1 MRGWES
7 GAIGEKGAGSVR
19 REAAGDMERLVSLG
33 AADLSARALE
43 GQLARAYG
51 REAEIAQVC
60 ESLAARKSVL
70 LLGAA
75 NVGKTAVIHEVTA
88 RMARKS
94 AGEALDGWKVAA
106 ISTGAVLVGT
116 RYLGEWQTRL
126 GEILDAVKAA
136 KTVFLY
142 IEDIWALR
150 DAGRASDKSDG
161 FATFLRPFIERH
173 EIVVIGESTPDNYNG
188 SGYGARALADEP
200 SLVKLFDIITL
211 EEPSR
216 DATKAI
222 LRNVAHDLQRKHK
235 VRIEPAALERAY
247 ELTRRFQ
254 PYQAFPGKATH
265 LLAEAAA
272 GAGRNPNPGA
282 TRLSPAQRDK
292 GSGGEIRTDLL
303 ITSDVVSQT
312 FSRLTQLP
320 EKMISDTIPLTQE
333 EIRAYFNERVIGQEE
348 AVNTV
353 ADVVTLF
360 KAELNDPG
368 RPLGVLFFV
377 GPTGVG
383 KTELAKTLAG
393 YLFGSKDKLIRLDM
407 SEFKSSLSVPDL
419 LAQLTEKQ
427 RRESFSVLLLDEIE
441 KASPLVFDLFLQVFD
456 DARLTDASGRSVD
469 LHNTIIIMTSNIG
482 TELADGRGSL
492 GFLNQGEPAAER
504 EAARVAR
511 AVEEYFRP
519 EFINR
524 LDSIVVFK
532 PLGVEEAR
540 RIARREL
547 GKALL
552 REGVLRRNILL
563 DFRDEVLDVLV
574 RDGFSQAFGARPL
587 QRAIKRLVL
596 LPLARRIA
604 AQPAAGEQL
613 LELYV
618 RDGQIDA
625 AIIPVNAAAAP
636 EPEEAALKELH
647 ERLVVTD
654 AASGR
659 PRTMDLRTLAGAI
672 AALQARVEAQIAGP
686 RYQALAARSAEL
698 LEQTRGPSFWDDT
711 DRVRQIM
718 TAIYAIERV
727 TDRFASLRN
736 RAERLVET
744 AEQIRRHGDATGPAR
759 LAAQYEQ
766 LERDVALAELEL
778 LAGEGDGLASD
789 AVFLCVTPYAA
800 GHAREPGEWPAELAA
815 LYRRWAERKGHEVA
829 LVNEPGAPP
838 ILRIASPN
846 LRGILRG
853 ECGIHKHQ
861 CEQTEGRDRD
871 RGRGRPKVRLAR
883 VELLPVP
890 PEGDRALRPEALE
903 IVELGEPVGTAG
915 RDGRDGRQLPEER
928 AARLIEATDP
938 RSGQR
943 VRVRAADPAAI
954 AAELIA
960 ARLAAGAVPSSD
972 EVVRVY
978 HLAKTQYV
986 RDPRTNH
993 REGRVR
999 EVLDGAIDAF
1009 LVAYLAQHEA
1019 SEGADQA
1026 DEAVEVA
1033 AGSARS
1039 ENDD

>member
-1 MRGWES
+1 MRHT
-7 GAIGEKGAGSVR
+7 
-19 REAAGDMERLVSLG
+19 AATENMDRLVELG
-33 AADLSARALE
+33 AANLSARALE
-43 GQLARAYG
+43 GLLARAYG
-51 REAEIAQVC
+51 REAEIAKVY

-75 NVGKTAVIHEVTA
+75 NVGKTAVIHEATA
-88 RMARKS
+88 RMARKTT
-94 AGEALDGWKVAA
+94 GGTLDGWHVAA

-116 RYLGEWQTRL
+116 KYLGEWQTRL

-136 KTVFLY
+136 KTVFFY

-173 EIVVIGESTPDNYNG
+173 EIVVIGEATPENYNG
-188 SGYGARALADEP
+188 SGYGARALADDQ
-200 SLVKLFDIITL
+200 SLVKLFDIVTL

-222 LRNVAHDLQRKHK
+222 LRDVARDLQRKHK

-247 ELTRRFQ
+247 ELTRRFE

-265 LLAEAAA
+265 LLAEAAV
-272 GAGRNPNPGA
+272 GNLTPRPP
-282 TRLSPAQRDK
+282 LQR
-292 GSGGEIRTDLL
+292 GEGVARSAGGEVSADLP

-383 KTELAKTLAG
+383 KTELAKTLAE

-407 SEFKSSLSVPDL
+407 SEFKTGLSAPDL

-427 RRESFSVLLLDEIE
+427 RRQSFTVLLLDEIE

-492 GFLNQGEPAAER
+492 GFLNQGEQSVAR
-504 EAARVAR
+504 EAGRVAR

-596 LPLARRIA
+596 LPLARQIA
-604 AQPAAGEQL
+604 AQPSAGEQL
-613 LELYV
+613 LELYA
-618 RDGQIDA
+618 RDGQIAA
-625 AIIPVNAAAAP
+625 AIIPVTAAAAP

-659 PRTMDLRTLAGAI
+659 ARTMDLRTLAGAI
-672 AALQARVEAQIAGP
+672 AGLRARIEEQIAGP
-686 RYQALAARSAEL
+686 RYQALATRSAEL
-698 LEQTRGPSFWDDT
+698 LEQTRGPSFWDDNA
-711 DRVRQIM
+711 RARQIM
-718 TAIYAIERV
+718 TAIYAFERV
-727 TDRFASLRN
+727 TDHFAALRN

-829 LVNEPGAPP
+829 LVSELGAPP
-838 ILRIASPN
+838 IVRIAGAN

-853 ECGIHKHQ
+853 ESGIHKHQ
-861 CEQTEGRDRD
+861 CEPTEGRDRD
-871 RGRGRPKVRLAR
+871 RSRGRPKVRLAR

-890 PEGDRALRPEALE
+890 PEGSRAVRPEALQIAE
-903 IVELGEPVGTAG
+903 VGELLG
-915 RDGRDGRQLPEER
+915 R
-928 AARLIEATDP
+928 
-938 RSGQR
+938 
-943 VRVRAADPAAI
+943 
-954 AAELIA
+954 
-960 ARLAAGAVPSSD
+960 
-972 EVVRVY
+972 
-978 HLAKTQYV
+978 
-986 RDPRTNH
+986 
-993 REGRVR
+993 
-999 EVLDGAIDAF
+999 
-1009 LVAYLAQHEA
+1009 
-1019 SEGADQA
+1019 
-1026 DEAVEVA
+1026 
-1033 AGSARS
+1033 
-1039 ENDD
+1039 

>member
-1 MRGWES
+1 MRRHVRRGAIRLLGES
-7 GAIGEKGAGSVR
+7 GGATRRLAEAESVR
-19 REAAGDMERLVSLG
+19 HTAATENMDRLVELG
-33 AADLSARALE
+33 AADLSARALD

-51 REAEIAQVC
+51 REAEIAKVC

-88 RMARKS
+88 RMARKTTAS
-94 AGEALDGWKVAA
+94 ALDGWRVAA

-116 RYLGEWQTRL
+116 KYLGEWQTRL

-173 EIVVIGESTPDNYNG
+173 EIVVIGESTPENYNG
-188 SGYGARALADEP
+188 SGYGARALADDQ
-200 SLVKLFDIITL
+200 SLVKLFDIVTL

-216 DATKAI
+216 DATKVI
-222 LRNVAHDLQRKHK
+222 LRDVARDLQRKHK

-265 LLAEAAA
+265 LLAEAAS
-272 GAGRNPNPGA
+272 GAA
-282 TRLSPAQRDK
+282 A
-292 GSGGEIRTDLL
+292 SGGSSPSGKTGPAPIPLRPVPAADFP

-383 KTELAKTLAG
+383 KTELAKTLAE

-407 SEFKSSLSVPDL
+407 SEFKTGLSVPDL

-427 RRESFSVLLLDEIE
+427 RRQSFTVLLLDEIE

-504 EAARVAR
+504 EASRVAR

-596 LPLARRIA
+596 LPLARQIA

-613 LELYV
+613 LELCV
-618 RDGQIDA
+618 RDGQIA
-625 AIIPVNAAAAP
+625 AEIIPVNAAAAP
-636 EPEEAALKELH
+636 EPEEEALKELH

-659 PRTMDLRTLAGAI
+659 ARTMDLRTLTGAI
-672 AALQARVEAQIAGP
+672 AGLRARIEEHIAGP

-698 LEQTRGPSFWDDT
+698 LEQTRGPSFWDDNE
-711 DRVRQIM
+711 RARQIM
-718 TAIYAIERV
+718 TAIYAFERV
-727 TDRFASLRN
+727 TDHFAALRN

-766 LERDVALAELEL
+766 LERDVALAALEL

-800 GHAREPGEWPAELAA
+800 GHAREPGEWPTELAT

-829 LVNEPGAPP
+829 LVSEPGAPP
-838 ILRIASPN
+838 ILRLAGAN

-853 ECGIHKHQ
+853 ESGIHKHQ
-861 CEQTEGRDRD
+861 CEPTEGRERS
-871 RGRGRPKVRLAR
+871 RGRPQVRLAR

-890 PEGDRALRPEALE
+890 PEGSRVMRPEALE
-903 IVELGEPVGTAG
+903 IAEVGELTASVGAPSG
-915 RDGRDGRQLPEER
+915 RP
-928 AARLIEATDP
+928 APRLVEATDP

-943 VRVRAADPAAI
+943 VRVRAADPAAV

-960 ARLAAGAVPSSD
+960 ARLAAGTPAASD

-999 EVLDGAIDAF
+999 EVLDGLIDAF
-1009 LVAYLAQHEA
+1009 LVAYLAQDDAHD
-1019 SEGADQA
+1019 GAT
-1026 DEAVEVA
+1026 VEIA
-1033 AGSARS
+1033 AGAGRV

>member
-1 MRGWES
+1 VKRDETT
-7 GAIGEKGAGSVR
+7 V
-19 REAAGDMERLVSLG
+19 DMDRLVSLG
-33 AADLSARALE
+33 VTDLSARALD

-51 REAEIAQVC
+51 REAEIARVC

-75 NVGKTAVIHEVTA
+75 NIGKTAVIHEVTT
-88 RMARKS
+88 RMARKT
-94 AGEALDGWKVAA
+94 GGTGLDGWRVGAV
-106 ISTGAVLVGT
+106 STGTVLVGT
-116 RYLGEWQTRL
+116 KYLGEWQTRL
-126 GEILDAVKAA
+126 GEILDALKTA
-136 KTVFLY
+136 KMVFLY
-142 IEDIWALR
+142 IEDIWAIR

-161 FATFLRPFIERH
+161 FATFLRPHLERGD
-173 EIVVIGESTPDNYNG
+173 IVVIGEATPDTFNG
-188 SGYGARALADEP
+188 SGYGARALADEQ

-211 EEPSR
+211 EEPNR

-222 LRNVAHDLQRKHK
+222 LRDVARDLQRAHK

-272 GAGRNPNPGA
+272 NADPPP
-282 TRLSPAQRDK
+282 LSRGDGVARPARSEAQSASVSER
-292 GSGGEIRTDLL
+292 L

-312 FSRLTQLP
+312 FSRITQLP

-333 EIRAYFNERVIGQEE
+333 EIRAYFNERVVGQEE

-383 KTELAKTLAG
+383 KTELAKTLAE

-407 SEFKSSLSVPDL
+407 SEFKSPLSVSDL
-419 LAQLTEKQ
+419 LTQLTEQQ
-427 RRESFSVLLLDEIE
+427 RRQSFSVLLLDEIE

-456 DARLTDASGRSVD
+456 DARLTDSGGRAVD
-469 LHNTIIIMTSNIG
+469 LRNTIIIMTSNIG
-482 TELADGRGSL
+482 TELPDGRGSL
-492 GFLNQGEPAAER
+492 GFLNQSEQAAER
-504 EAARVAR
+504 GRQVAR

-625 AIIPVNAAAAP
+625 AIIPVSAASAP
-636 EPEEAALKELH
+636 EPDEAALKALH
-647 ERLVVTD
+647 ERQVVTD
-654 AASGR
+654 AVSGR
-659 PRTMDLRTLAGAI
+659 ARTMDLSALSDAI
-672 AALQARVEAQIAGP
+672 AALLTRVEEQIAGS

-698 LEQTRGPSFWDDT
+698 LEQTRGPTFWDDNE
-711 DRVRQIM
+711 RARQIM
-718 TAIYAIERV
+718 TAIYAFERI
-727 TDRFASLRN
+727 TEHFAALRN

-744 AEQIRRHGDATGPAR
+744 AEQIRRHRDATGPAR
-759 LAAQYEQ
+759 LATQFEQ
-766 LERDVALAELEL
+766 LARDVALAELEL
-778 LAGEGDGLASD
+778 LAGADDGLASD
-789 AVFLCVTPYAA
+789 VAFLCITPYVA
-800 GHAREPGEWPAELAA
+800 GHAREPGEWPTELAA

-829 LVNEPGAPP
+829 LVNEPGEPP
-838 ILRIASPN
+838 ILRISGAN

-861 CEQTEGRDRD
+861 FEEMAGRDR
-871 RGRGRPKVRLAR
+871 GPGRPKVRLAR

-890 PEGDRALRPEALE
+890 PQNDRSVRPEVLE
-903 IVELGEPVGTAG
+903 IVDVPETPG
-915 RDGRDGRQLPEER
+915 RDGRDGHQPEER
-928 AARLIEATDP
+928 APRLIEAIDP

-943 VRVRAADPAAI
+943 VRVRAIEPATV

-960 ARLAAGAVPSSD
+960 ARLAAGTPSPTD

-978 HLAKTQYV
+978 HLARTQYV

-993 REGRVR
+993 RESRVR
-999 EVLDGAIDAF
+999 EVLDGVIDPF
-1009 LVAYLAQHEA
+1009 LLAYLAR
-1019 SEGADQA
+1019 
-1026 DEAVEVA
+1026 DEAQA
-1033 AGSARS
+1033 RGSATAEVTVRAS
-1039 ENDD
+1039 RAKNDD